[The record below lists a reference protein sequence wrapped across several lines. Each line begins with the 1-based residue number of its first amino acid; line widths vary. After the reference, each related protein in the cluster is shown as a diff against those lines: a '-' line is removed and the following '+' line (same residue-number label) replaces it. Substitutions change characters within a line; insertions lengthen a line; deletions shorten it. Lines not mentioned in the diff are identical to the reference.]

1 MCKFIMATMY
11 KCKGKGMCMTTS
23 KCNSKKA
30 LLCVSSKLSSW
41 SRKKSEKRRTLCAS
55 TKPSSQPTKR
65 APASE
70 SRKSCGRQFLQIC
83 ERPFVYWQ
91 SLLYWLCV
99 RWIVITRS
107 RQSVILLPCLALNWK
122 KTHFKFTQS
131 YSFHKCC
138 LYHQVEICPCQNLW
152 FSNFA
157 NNLWQESKKSLA
169 VFIQ

>member
-83 ERPFVYWQ
+83 ERPFVSWQ
-91 SLLYWLCV
+91 SLLYWLCAV
-99 RWIVITRS
+99 NSNYKIKTISDSTS
-107 RQSVILLPCLALNWK
+107 MFGIKLK

-138 LYHQVEICPCQNLW
+138 LYHQVEICPCQNIW